1 MNPSPRNGAIAELSF
16 AAECLRNDIHIY
28 KPIVDM
34 GCDFITIQNKTP
46 LKLQLKSSST
56 LNKAKSGFEFGIT
69 SRGGDK
75 NRYSDISYFIF
86 YVLPLGLFY
95 IVPKRDITQ
104 TKINVRPNNL
114 KCKYRKYLSAF
125 YQLQ

>member
-1 MNPSPRNGAIAELSF
+1 MIVGPRNGAIAELSF

-34 GCDFITIQNKTP
+34 GCDFITIRNKTH
-46 LKLQLKSSST
+46 LKLQIKSSST
-56 LNKAKSGFEFGIT
+56 MNKAKTGFDFGIT
-69 SRGGDK
+69 SRGGDR

-86 YVLPLGLFY
+86 YILPLGLSY
-95 IVPKRDITQ
+95 IIPACEITQ
-104 TKINVRPNNL
+104 TKIAIRPNNL